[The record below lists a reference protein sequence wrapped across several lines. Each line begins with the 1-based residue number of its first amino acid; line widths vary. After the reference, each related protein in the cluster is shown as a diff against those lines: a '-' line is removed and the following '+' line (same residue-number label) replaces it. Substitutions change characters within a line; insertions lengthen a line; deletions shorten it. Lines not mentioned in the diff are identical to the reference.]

1 MPANGNSNHVP
12 EMVVKSTEVKGED
25 GNTPIGF
32 VPTRKAIDTKGLDL
46 SEDALAQ
53 LLRVDPAD
61 WAEAV
66 HSQEEF
72 FGSFGSRLP
81 AEIREEHD
89 VLARRIHDAMTPAD
103 LHGRD
108 AGA

>member
-1 MPANGNSNHVP
+1 ML
-12 EMVVKSTEVKGED
+12 EWVVKRCEGKGEAVD
-25 GNTPIGF
+25 SPIGF
-32 VPTRKAIDTKGLDL
+32 VPTKKALDTKGLDL
-46 SEDALAQ
+46 SDDALAQ
-53 LLRVDPAD
+53 LLRVDPAE

-72 FGSFGSRLP
+72 LASFGSRLP